1 MGLINPNGSPIES
14 RPVFSMGRG
23 SSFANGGITTYLSR
37 HELGLVRGNSGAR
50 VMRVVYDMIAVKH
63 FGDVWFAV
71 GPRGIWRVD
80 VGCTEMDFVEQLI
93 HSGVTVIKDRKA
105 TAETRRNLT
114 EFFAGT
120 RRSFQLKIDWSRV
133 DGFTRKALQ
142 VAARIPYGQTMSY
155 GEIAARAGCPGAA
168 RAAGTA
174 MSKNPFPI
182 FVPCHRVIKSDGSL
196 GGYGGSPQHKCFL
209 LKREGID
216 PEQMPGGTGAANRR

>member
-1 MGLINPNGSPIES
+1 M
-14 RPVFSMGRG
+14 
-23 SSFANGGITTYLSR
+23 
-37 HELGLVRGNSGAR
+37 AR
-50 VMRVVYDMIAVKH
+50 AMRVAYDKVPVKNL
-63 FGDVWFAV
+63 GDVWFAV

-93 HSGVTVIKDRKA
+93 HSGVTVVKDRRA
-105 TAETRRNLT
+105 TAETRRSLT
-114 EFFAGT
+114 EFFAGD
-120 RRSFQLKIDWSRV
+120 RSSFQLKLDWSRV

-142 VAARIPYGQTMSY
+142 VAARIPHGQTMSY

-196 GGYGGSPQHKCFL
+196 GGYGGNPQHKRFL
-209 LKREGID
+209 LKREGLD
-216 PEQMPGGTGAANRR
+216 PEHLSVGAGSRHRSR